1 MNRIVRDP
9 ASTAT
14 ALQWT
19 GMSACICSADGNL
32 VAVNGELA
40 TLRGFSA
47 AARTLHDFFDA
58 AAFAAA
64 EERLAAAAADP
75 LLATRVFDCS
85 VRGAAGAIAVRV
97 HVKPLP
103 ASAGLAGATF
113 TFVDK
118 RDAGQAR
125 SALSSAL
132 LQNQAILDNA
142 VLGIA
147 VVENGRTLQANARM
161 NTLFGY
167 VEPGDGSVHNVAV
180 RSLYADDAT
189 WLAARAATAA
199 DFGAGRPRAQG
210 GIPAGARR
218 RHPFLGPPVG
228 PSVRPRP
235 AARATNSNY
244 GCWRARPNWPAPT
257 RCCRL
262 KSPSGARP
270 RRACTTWR
278 TTTA

>member
-1 MNRIVRDP
+1 M
-9 ASTAT
+9 
-14 ALQWT
+14 
-19 GMSACICSADGNL
+19 
-32 VAVNGELA
+32 
-40 TLRGFSA
+40 
-47 AARTLHDFFDA
+47 LHDFFDA

-85 VRGAAGAIAVRV
+85 VRGATGAIAVRV

-125 SALSSAL
+125 AALSSAL

-199 DFGAGRPRAQG
+199 DFGACRVHKAEYQLARADGTRFWGRLSGRPFDPGQ
-210 GIPAGARR
+210 P
-218 RHPFLGPPVG
+218 
-228 PSVRPRP
+228 
-235 AARATNSNY
+235 
-244 GCWRARPNWPAPT
+244 RARSVWLVDDVTERVEAADAVRRQAEARVHHMAYYDGLTGLPNRALLAERLERALATAQRSGRKVALMFLDLEPGCGAPL
-257 RCCRL
+257 R
-262 KSPSGARP
+262 AR
-270 RRACTTWR
+270 
-278 TTTA
+278 